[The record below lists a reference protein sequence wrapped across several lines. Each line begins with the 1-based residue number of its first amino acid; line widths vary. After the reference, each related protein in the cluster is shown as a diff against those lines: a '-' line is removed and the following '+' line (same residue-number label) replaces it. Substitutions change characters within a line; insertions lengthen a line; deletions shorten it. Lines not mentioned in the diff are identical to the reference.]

1 MLVLFLVMHDAAA
14 AAAAADDGDDD
25 DEHVTIQATQRQIN
39 VILARC
45 TTAKPIRP
53 GIYQS
58 NQASIM

>member
-1 MLVLFLVMHDAAA
+1 MIMLVLFHVMY
-14 AAAAADDGDDD
+14 AAAAADDDDDD

-39 VILARC
+39 FILAKC

-58 NQASIM
+58 NQASIL

>member
-1 MLVLFLVMHDAAA
+1 MIMLVLFHVMY
-14 AAAAADDGDDD
+14 AAAADDDDDDD

-39 VILARC
+39 FILAKC

-58 NQASIM
+58 NQASIL

>member
-1 MLVLFLVMHDAAA
+1 MTMLVLFHVMHDD
-14 AAAAADDGDDD
+14 AAADDDD

-53 GIYQS
+53 GIY
-58 NQASIM
+58 

>member
-1 MLVLFLVMHDAAA
+1 MHDAAA
-14 AAAAADDGDDD
+14 AAATATAADDDDD

-39 VILARC
+39 FILAKC

>member
-1 MLVLFLVMHDAAA
+1 MLVLFHVMY
-14 AAAAADDGDDD
+14 AAAADDDDDDD

-39 VILARC
+39 FILAKC

-58 NQASIM
+58 NQASIL